1 MKLLTMEL
9 NGQIIW
15 NNTTNYLHL
24 NFAATLR
31 EMSSKNRNISNLAN
45 VNLKHVR
52 ASISIRFN
60 QQAKIT
66 YFVK

>member
-1 MKLLTMEL
+1 MEL

-31 EMSSKNRNISNLAN
+31 EMSSKNRNISTL
-45 VNLKHVR
+45 LML
-52 ASISIRFN
+52 I
-60 QQAKIT
+60 
-66 YFVK
+66 